1 MYIWEAINNLTNN
14 KTGEIKMKIK
24 IEHSTQEDKSVINV
38 FCPYDDQFIKG
49 AGNSSG
55 KFSHSENCWI
65 FPARSEAKARALLID
80 IFGTDDTATSPKVDV
95 RVTFPKMYYADKDAI
110 RLAGRMVARATSRD
124 SKAVL
129 GDDVELVT
137 GWVRGDGSAKNW
149 ETRTSEGSV
158 YEIFDFEASKLEELR
173 ALSFIE
179 VEVIGGE
186 EIASPV
192 TLKEL
197 TEIMSFVKQENGT
210 KVIDYGFLKIILK
223 DDTQTI
229 ETTGRDLLMTNKEWN
244 NAYSI
249 FAVIAANQA

>member
-1 MYIWEAINNLTNN
+1 MII
-14 KTGEIKMKIK
+14 GEITMKIK
-24 IEHSTQEDKSVINV
+24 IEHSTQEDKAVIKV
-38 FCPYDDQFIKG
+38 YCPYDDQFIKG

-55 KFSHSENCWI
+55 KFSHSENCWV
-65 FPARSEAKARALLID
+65 FPSRSEAKARALLIE

-95 RVTFPKMYYADKDAI
+95 RVTFPRMYYANKDAI

-158 YEIFDFEASKLEELR
+158 YEIFNFEASKLEELR

-186 EIASPV
+186 VIEDTI
-192 TLKEL
+192 TFKEL
-197 TEIMSFVKQENGT
+197 VKFTCNVKNDEQATLIEYPFLVVVMNHDT
-210 KVIDYGFLKIILK
+210 KTIDVA
-223 DDTQTI
+223 
-229 ETTGRDLLMTNKEWN
+229 GRDLLMTNKQWK
-244 NAYSI
+244 NAYSLFSEI
-249 FAVIAANQA
+249 IEKQF